1 MSRYNMAQSPMSQV
15 AAADQFKN
23 HHLQKDLEELEN
35 TFFFKNMSKPQITSG
50 IAVDLNRRTLG
61 PQPGKIQQKQYNQK
75 HGNTIQEDEQ
85 SDGECSQSNGQG
97 EAGRKYKEYS
107 RSFIK
112 RGPQQ
117 PEVKKVEQDDD
128 PEFEEFDEL
137 FISE

>member
-1 MSRYNMAQSPMSQV
+1 MSRYNMAQSPMSQE
-15 AAADQFKN
+15 AAADKFKN
-23 HHLQKDLEELEN
+23 NPLQRNLEELEN

-85 SDGECSQSNGQG
+85 SDGECSRSNGQA
-97 EAGRKYKEYS
+97 EQGRKYKEYS
-107 RSFIK
+107 RNFIK

-128 PEFEEFDEL
+128 P
-137 FISE
+137 